1 MNDNSA
7 LDEDKMA
14 EIETRAISYTAMRWR
29 IDEELVDNIVQ
40 DYTEMIE
47 DFEQYLNE
55 KYPDEGMDTQPYV
68 AMEIT
73 KKVAR
78 DIAVKYS
85 MDEEAVSEII
95 QDYTEIVRD
104 SLEREILEDLGRKE
118 EN

>member
-1 MNDNSA
+1 MNDNNA

-14 EIETRAISYTAMRWR
+14 EIETRAISDTATRWR
-29 IDEELVDNIVQ
+29 IDAELVDNIVQ

-47 DFEQYLNE
+47 DFERYLNE
-55 KYPDEGMDTQPYV
+55 KYPNEDMDTQPYV

-73 KKVAR
+73 EKVAR

-85 MDEEAVSEII
+85 MDEEAISNII
-95 QDYTEIVRD
+95 QDYTETIRD
-104 SLEREILEDLGRKE
+104 SLEREMLEDLDRKE